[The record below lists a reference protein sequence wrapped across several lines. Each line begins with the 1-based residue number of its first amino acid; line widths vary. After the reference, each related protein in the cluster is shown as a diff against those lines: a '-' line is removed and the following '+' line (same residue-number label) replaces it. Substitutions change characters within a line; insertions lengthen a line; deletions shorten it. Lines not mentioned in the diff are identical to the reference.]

1 MYRPLFRFWFCT
13 YQSKSIFATLCN
25 TTVSLYDPLMKR
37 PVICCCWSLLCC
49 IGAGR
54 TVIAVEES
62 LPVIFA
68 KSLTETFSTRVEI
81 DIVSWSFLVS
91 LCEAPPPYS
100 ENLFPLAEIT
110 THDMGLLETQ
120 TSWGWWQT
128 PSSGGE
134 KWEYLIASVTLPR
147 ILPLLR
153 SSLDNYDPP
162 IQTPYNNYWN
172 FHQLHEN

>member
-13 YQSKSIFATLCN
+13 HQSKSIFATLWN
-25 TTVSLYDPLMKR
+25 TIVSLCDPLVER
-37 PVICCCWSLLCC
+37 PVICCCWSLLFC
-49 IGAGR
+49 IDAGR
-54 TVIAVEES
+54 TVIAIEES
-62 LPVIFA
+62 LPIIFG
-68 KSLTETFSTRVEI
+68 KSLTESFSTRVEI
-81 DIVSWSFLVS
+81 DIVSWYFLVS
-91 LCEAPPPYS
+91 LCEGPPSYS

-120 TSWGWWQT
+120 TSCSWWQS

-134 KWEYLIASVTLPR
+134 KWEYLIASVTLLR
-147 ILPLLR
+147 TLPLLR

-162 IQTPYNNYWN
+162 IQTPYNNCWN